1 MAFLGKA
8 WSKLKRRRSSF
19 DPLASQPRSTRRPG
33 GFDARTDSSLNPNA
47 RFPGDQ
53 MGGGMGGGMGGV

>member
-1 MAFLGKA
+1 MAFLGMKV
-8 WSKLKRRRSSF
+8 WRKLKRRRASF

-33 GFDARTDSSLNPNA
+33 EFDVQTDSRLSPNA

-53 MGGGMGGGMGGV
+53 MGGGMGGNA

>member
-1 MAFLGKA
+1 MAFLAKA
-8 WSKLKRRRSSF
+8 WRKLKRRRSSF

-33 GFDARTDSSLNPNA
+33 EFNAQTESGLNPNA

-53 MGGGMGGGMGGV
+53 MGGGTGGGIGG